1 MAEVG
6 AVLVHGL
13 FNGAWAWDGVRAR
26 LEAAGVPS
34 AAVEL
39 PMTSLEDDVAATVA
53 ELDRFG
59 KPAVLV
65 GHSYGGAVVT
75 AAGEHPQV
83 RHLLYLA
90 AFALAEGESV
100 SRALPD
106 RDIPPTGLGE
116 ALRFS
121 AEGQQV
127 SVDPALAVDLFYADA
142 PADRRGGRGR
152 PASARPPVGVPRGA
166 RHHRLA
172 TRPST
177 YVVCADDRT
186 VHPDLQRAMAER
198 ATDRQEWPGG
208 HSPILTR
215 PAAGG
220 RPHHRPRRGDRVE
233 RRTTAVA
240 TGMTCHSRRSPC
252 PPIGGHGGQPPRQP
266 PARRRGGPGA
276 AHGGVMFAVQMFV
289 AAVVVIVVV
298 GMAAGLAIVLSLH

>member
-1 MAEVG
+1 MVPKRG
-6 AVLVHGL
+6 RVSRWRKWGRCSSTGCC
-13 FNGAWAWDGVRAR
+13 NGAWAWDGVRAR

-121 AEGQQV
+121 ADGQQV

-142 PADRRGGRGR
+142 PAVAAAAAVARLR
-152 PASARPPVGVPRGA
+152 PVHRSLFRGVP
-166 RHHRLA
+166 A
-172 TRPST
+172 TIAWRSRPST

-198 ATDRQEWPGG
+198 ATDPAGVARRPLPHADPSRPG
-208 HSPILTR
+208 R
-215 PAAGG
+215 
-220 RPHHRPRRGDRVE
+220 RPHHRPRPVIASNG
-233 RRTTAVA
+233 AP
-240 TGMTCHSRRSPC
+240 RRSP
-252 PPIGGHGGQPPRQP
+252 
-266 PARRRGGPGA
+266 PA
-276 AHGGVMFAVQMFV
+276 
-289 AAVVVIVVV
+289 
-298 GMAAGLAIVLSLH
+298 

>member
-75 AAGEHPQV
+75 AAGKHPQV

-106 RDIPPTGLGE
+106 RGIPPTGLGE

-121 AEGQQV
+121 GEGQQV

-142 PADRRGGRGR
+142 PAVAAAAAVPRLR
-152 PASARPPVGVPRGA
+152 PVHRSLFRGVP
-166 RHHRLA
+166 A
-172 TRPST
+172 TIAWRSRPST

-208 HSPILTR
+208 HTPMLTR
-215 PAAGG
+215 PAQVA
-220 RPHHRPRRGDRVE
+220 DLI
-233 RRTTAVA
+233 TAL
-240 TGMTCHSRRSPC
+240 
-252 PPIGGHGGQPPRQP
+252 
-266 PARRRGGPGA
+266 AR
-276 AHGGVMFAVQMFV
+276 
-289 AAVVVIVVV
+289 
-298 GMAAGLAIVLSLH
+298 